1 MLEYGKDRPIK
12 VKFISSEAVLHILR
26 KAKTLKE
33 SEENKDTYLA
43 PYRSLEEKKVH
54 SGLVGQLKTAMKADP
69 NRYHYIRGRHIV
81 SVDRTATE

>member
-1 MLEYGKDRPIK
+1 M
-12 VKFISSEAVLHILR
+12 HILR